1 MMSPAIA
8 SDRVIPHT
16 GCHYVVHQFWKEW
29 LLPKTSE
36 TTPSKIIHQ
45 QNAKGKHLC
54 LGESSL
60 VWMFANIR
68 CSNAGYLAC
77 CCRRPF
83 IQSRVHAAD
92 WLRPNNAFPTI
103 ELLIKSSDK
112 ASFSVSTDA
121 SSTFSWHLPDGSSAS
136 NGAINWHIR
145 RTRTETSFLCNQF
158 SSWAMHGL
166 LILSYHYQ
174 RHNPL
179 LARE

>member
-1 MMSPAIA
+1 MTWIYSSLSNTHPQCFHMHFLVLWE
-8 SDRVIPHT
+8 DRLSIWFVIDSS
-16 GCHYVVHQFWKEW
+16 F
-29 LLPKTSE
+29 
-36 TTPSKIIHQ
+36 PSKI
-45 QNAKGKHLC
+45 
-54 LGESSL
+54 SSL
-60 VWMFANIR
+60 VWMFANIK